1 MMLISLQ
8 ERVIWQ
14 YFAFLAHSLDSIC
27 LQIGKMTRNR
37 VFKFRV
43 SEQAINYGLTRR
55 WIYRRSIVADGNFHG
70 DHMKMKYPE
79 NDVSLMS
86 KGEGY
91 VVEDTKYQS
100 HLAESKES
108 SQVSDHS
115 LWKSLSIENLTE
127 NHLP

>member
-1 MMLISLQ
+1 
-8 ERVIWQ
+8 
-14 YFAFLAHSLDSIC
+14 
-27 LQIGKMTRNR
+27 
-37 VFKFRV
+37 
-43 SEQAINYGLTRR
+43 
-55 WIYRRSIVADGNFHG
+55 
-70 DHMKMKYPE
+70 MKYPE

-108 SQVSDHS
+108 RQVSDHS